1 MQSTAMALEL
11 FVQMCDEMPPKTLEL
26 ISTNVLKEEVQEILE
41 YSDDER
47 PVVKEGF
54 SPKTG
59 LSLLWVEHCLKKRK
73 VLYTRTNN
81 IFQGW
86 ARKKTTKGIHRK
98 KQKGENKNYEY
109 EQIFT
114 RHSEEQEFPPES
126 DLKKFED
133 HKAHIVKG
141 YNDGGSNASV
151 FTLVEYNQL
160 LCAIKRTTGH
170 EEGEEGYY
178 SDDNEN
184 ILFEIMTH
192 SYLYE
197 KIKENEND
205 AYLYIKI
212 PEILFVQQAPVQELK
227 VDICMRRA
235 EGWPLVAFIEFGKEA
250 EQNSAL
256 AHVLKAL
263 WHLQK
268 DYDFMHR
275 DLSGTNVFYDDE
287 TRKVTFIDF
296 GHSCVKINGNDK
308 AWQYDEQS
316 FFIRDKNDDNYAS
329 NCQNRSLDAC
339 ILITYLS
346 VGANDNTFLR
356 NETNDMKKTMKKL
369 YEKNKTVENN
379 IGEGR
384 FTNTDVV
391 DWYPGNGPK
400 GDGIDGGEA
409 HHWIYEFVE
418 FPMENWYPEKILK
431 RLLLHVIP
439 DEWSHI
445 RNHWE
450 EIFDTI
456 INEISL
462 QDFKEYCKKNG
473 IEIHGDARKKNTYIQ
488 TLLGIGSNSKRSK

>member
-1 MQSTAMALEL
+1 
-11 FVQMCDEMPPKTLEL
+11 
-26 ISTNVLKEEVQEILE
+26 
-41 YSDDER
+41 
-47 PVVKEGF
+47 
-54 SPKTG
+54 
-59 LSLLWVEHCLKKRK
+59 
-73 VLYTRTNN
+73 
-81 IFQGW
+81 
-86 ARKKTTKGIHRK
+86 
-98 KQKGENKNYEY
+98 
-109 EQIFT
+109 
-114 RHSEEQEFPPES
+114 
-126 DLKKFED
+126 
-133 HKAHIVKG
+133 
-141 YNDGGSNASV
+141 
-151 FTLVEYNQL
+151 
-160 LCAIKRTTGH
+160 
-170 EEGEEGYY
+170 
-178 SDDNEN
+178 
-184 ILFEIMTH
+184 
-192 SYLYE
+192 
-197 KIKENEND
+197 
-205 AYLYIKI
+205 
-212 PEILFVQQAPVQELK
+212 
-227 VDICMRRA
+227 MRRA
-235 EGWPLVAFIEFGKEA
+235 EGWPLIDFIGFCKEE

-275 DLSGTNVFYDDE
+275 DLSGANVFYDDE

-296 GHSCVKINGNDK
+296 GHSCVKIKGYDK
-308 AWQYDEQS
+308 AWQSDEQS
-316 FFIRDKNDDNYAS
+316 FFISAKNDDNYAS
-329 NCQNRSLDAC
+329 NCKNRSFDGC
-339 ILITYLS
+339 ILITSLS
-346 VGANDNTFLR
+346 FGTSANTFLT
-356 NETNDMKKTMKKL
+356 NEAKSMKNRMKLL
-369 YEKNKTVENN
+369 YEQNKTVENN

-400 GDGIDGGEA
+400 GDGIDAGEV

-418 FPMENWYPEKILK
+418 FPMKDWYPEKILK